1 MNKLSKTILPLSV
14 GIIGILLLNSCAAG
28 IPKGAT
34 AVQNFESDKYL
45 GKWYEIARLDFR
57 FERNLN
63 NVTAQYSLK
72 DNGHIKVDNQ
82 GYDYVKNKRKQSI
95 GEARFR
101 GAEDVGE
108 LKVSFFKP
116 IWSGY
121 NVIDIDE
128 NYQYALVA
136 GDSLKNLWIL
146 SREKS
151 VPEAIKQRF
160 LQKARSIGYQV
171 DDLVWVKHD

>member
-14 GIIGILLLNSCAAG
+14 GIIGILLLKSCAAG

-101 GAEDVGE
+101 RAKDVGE

-116 IWSGY
+116 IWAGY